1 MTLSLGIFRASIADS
16 TPLKLFAADAT
27 CPSYIATHCW
37 GYSSINLCQGNRLSG
52 ITQVVSS
59 E

>member
-1 MTLSLGIFRASIADS
+1 MMRNYKIVGVAVLIGL
-16 TPLKLFAADAT
+16 
-27 CPSYIATHCW
+27 
-37 GYSSINLCQGNRLSG
+37 QGNRLSG